1 MSIAEFE
8 VPPQPYTGE
17 KARLTRAYDYLILV
31 LALFL
36 FIGAFH
42 LHVALTA
49 GDWDFWQDWKD
60 RQWWPLVTPL
70 MMITFPAA
78 VQAVRVPE
86 PVVF

>member
-1 MSIAEFE
+1 MTGKSLDLPA
-8 VPPQPYTGE
+8 QPYTGE

-36 FIGAFH
+36 FIGSFH
-42 LHVALTA
+42 LHVALTV

-60 RQWWPLVTPL
+60 RQWWPLITPL

-78 VQAVRVPE
+78 VQFHAC
-86 PVVF
+86 